1 MEFRRY
7 HAHRRIIRKS
17 EVVQEYQRTF
27 IDLAMSRTA
36 LRFGSFKLKSGR
48 DSPYFFNAGLF
59 NDGEAIAV
67 LGKCYAAALVRSG
80 LEFDMLFGPAY
91 KGIPLATT
99 TAVALAEHHHRS
111 VPWAFNRK
119 EAKDHG
125 EGGNI
130 VGSPLKGR
138 VLIVDDV
145 ITAGTAIRESVEII
159 RAAGATPAGV
169 ALALDRQERG
179 QGAKSA
185 VQEVSEQFG
194 LRCVSI
200 LTLAGLIETFTQ
212 APGQTTA
219 ENPGDGVRISREQ
232 LAALQG
238 YQREWG
244 VAAVSQGTNTGAE

>member
-1 MEFRRY
+1 MPGDSMVAVRRY
-7 HAHRRIIRKS
+7 HAQPASYGRLD
-17 EVVQEYQRTF
+17 VQEYQRTF
-27 IDLAMSRTA
+27 IDLALSRRA

-67 LGKCYAAALVRSG
+67 LGQCYAAALMRSG

-99 TAVALAEHHHRS
+99 TAVALANLGRS

-130 VGSPLKGR
+130 VGSALRGR

-145 ITAGTAIRESVEII
+145 ITAGTAIRESVDLI
-159 RAAGATPAGV
+159 RAAGASPVGV

-179 QGAKSA
+179 QGAQSA
-185 VQEVSEQFG
+185 VQEVSAQFD

-200 LTLAGLIETFTQ
+200 LTLSDLVETFAG
-212 APGQTTA
+212 APGDA
-219 ENPGDGVRISREQ
+219 VRISREQ
-232 LAALQG
+232 FDALRA
-238 YQREWG
+238 YQRNWG
-244 VAAVSQGTNTGAE
+244 VPSVSGAGTAGAE